1 MHIPKMKVQEKMRDA
16 LTLGF
21 PAEISIL
28 GYAFAFVVD
37 CEENRLK
44 T

>member
-21 PAEISIL
+21 PPQYQFWDMHS
-28 GYAFAFVVD
+28 FVLIGGKQV
-37 CEENRLK
+37 
-44 T
+44 